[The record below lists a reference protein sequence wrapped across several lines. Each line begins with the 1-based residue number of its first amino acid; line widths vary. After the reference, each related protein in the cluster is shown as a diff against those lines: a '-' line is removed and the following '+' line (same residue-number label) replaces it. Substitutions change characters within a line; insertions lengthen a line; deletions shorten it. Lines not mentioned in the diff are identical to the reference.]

1 MELVSVI
8 MPNYNGANFIKEA
21 IESVLAQTYQNWEL
35 LIVDDA
41 SNDNSNKII
50 TKFIKQDSSS
60 VRLIELDKN
69 SGVAVARNKGIEIAS
84 GRYIAFLDT
93 DDLWLPNKLE
103 VQLKFMRDNDLP
115 FTYNSY
121 DLMGD
126 NGDKVGKFITKPK
139 ITYESMLKTN
149 SVGCLT
155 AIYDTQK
162 LGKVYI
168 PTGLKRQEDYAMWLK
183 ILKIIGQARGLVE
196 PSLAVYRISNNSL
209 SSNKFKTALSQ
220 WNVYRNIEKL
230 PLLKSIYCFMNYTIS
245 GILKYRF

>member
-1 MELVSVI
+1 M
-8 MPNYNGANFIKEA
+8 
-21 IESVLAQTYQNWEL
+21 
-35 LIVDDA
+35 
-41 SNDNSNKII
+41 
-50 TKFIKQDSSS
+50 
-60 VRLIELDKN
+60 
-69 SGVAVARNKGIEIAS
+69 
-84 GRYIAFLDT
+84 
-93 DDLWLPNKLE
+93 
-103 VQLKFMRDNDLP
+103 
-115 FTYNSY
+115 
-121 DLMGD
+121 
-126 NGDKVGKFITKPK
+126 
-139 ITYESMLKTN
+139 
-149 SVGCLT
+149 GCLT